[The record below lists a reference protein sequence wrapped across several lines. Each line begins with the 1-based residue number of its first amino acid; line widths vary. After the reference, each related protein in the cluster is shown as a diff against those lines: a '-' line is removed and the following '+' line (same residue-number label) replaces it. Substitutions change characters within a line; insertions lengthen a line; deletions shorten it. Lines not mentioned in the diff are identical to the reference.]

1 MPCAISKGFV
11 QLRTFPCSCAACAYV
26 YELTAGSLVAV
37 QSHVDECV
45 AGYGYWLAR
54 VRGKAF
60 TPRPLFR
67 GQKRPRDHLCSTNLV
82 PVQWYSLRQHGAVE
96 DSYVL
101 EVHEESACLPVEH
114 IIMLAG
120 LEFHGSDS
128 SRGLFFVSAEMH
140 AEILAAA
147 R

>member
-1 MPCAISKGFV
+1 MQYCGGIS

-26 YELTAGSLVAV
+26 DELTAGSLIAV
-37 QSHVDECV
+37 NSHVDECV

-60 TPRPLFR
+60 MPRP
-67 GQKRPRDHLCSTNLV
+67 GQKRPRHHRCSTKLV

-120 LEFHGSDS
+120 LEFHRSDS